1 MIKNYFNKP
10 ISKRFIDAFPKFK
23 ADKGEEGTYFWES
36 WLQSPFYTS
45 DFTEEEMKEIYNH
58 LLAEYYNS
66 HFIYLD
72 DLGIRLNIFHT
83 IEEYYPNVKQRLL
96 IVKNLRE
103 LTLDQFKESG
113 VAIDSQGSNPKV
125 YKQMDELIDQIDS
138 QTASFQLKSEE
149 QALKAKFFALYDGV
163 MEEFIGRFK
172 KCFVKLYSG
181 LTDYLYFNPTIE
193 EEK

>member
-23 ADKGEEGTYFWES
+23 ADEGEEETYFWES

-45 DFTEEEMKEIYNH
+45 DFTEEEMKGIYNH
-58 LLAEYYNS
+58 LLAEFYNS

-72 DLGIRLNIFHT
+72 DLGIRLNVFH
-83 IEEYYPNVKQRLL
+83 IIDEYYPNVKERILLVNRL
-96 IVKNLRE
+96 RD
-103 LTLDQFKESG
+103 LTLDEFKESG
-113 VAIDSQGSNPKV
+113 MAIDSQGSNPKTAT
-125 YKQMDELIDQIDS
+125 QMKELINLVDT

-149 QALKAKFFALYDGV
+149 QAIKTKFFALYDGV

-172 KCFVKLYSG
+172 KCFVKIYSG
-181 LTDYLYFNPTIE
+181 LTDYLYFNPIE
-193 EEK
+193 EEE